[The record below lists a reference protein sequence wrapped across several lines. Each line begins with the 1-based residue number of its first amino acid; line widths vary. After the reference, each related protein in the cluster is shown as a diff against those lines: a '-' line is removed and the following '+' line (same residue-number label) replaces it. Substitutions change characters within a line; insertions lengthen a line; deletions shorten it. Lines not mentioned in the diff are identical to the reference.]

1 MTTPTTATESVNPPT
16 PAVAASGFAAPRDY
30 VLSLERGLAVIQ
42 SFGHDAEQMTLSDVA
57 RRTGLSRAAARRFLL
72 TLADLGYVAFDGKR
86 FRLTPRVLGLGYAYL
101 SSFTLVEVA
110 EPVLERVSARTHE
123 SCSLSVLDG
132 NDIVYVARVPTK
144 RIMSVSISIGT
155 RLPAHA
161 TSMGHVLLATL
172 PGDTLEAYFRNARLT
187 SFTPRTMANEQALRT
202 QLTRVAQQGYA
213 LVDQE
218 LEVGLRSIAVPVRD
232 RSGRVIAAM
241 NVSANAARL
250 PIADM
255 VKAFLPELRR
265 GADDLTAALPN

>member
-1 MTTPTTATESVNPPT
+1 MTTPAPQSTPSPPS
-16 PAVAASGFAAPRDY
+16 AVAAFAAPRDY

-123 SCSLSVLDG
+123 SCSLSVLDRG
-132 NDIVYVARVPTK
+132 EIVYVARVPTR

-172 PGDTLEAYFRNARLT
+172 PADALDAYFKTARLT
-187 SFTPRTMANEQALRT
+187 GFTPRTITAEAALRA
-202 QLTRVAQQGYA
+202 QLSRVGQQGYA

-232 RSGRVIAAM
+232 RGGRVIAAL

-250 PIADM
+250 PIPDM
-255 VKAFLPELRR
+255 LKTFLPELRR
-265 GADDLTAALPN
+265 GAEDLTAALPT

>member
-1 MTTPTTATESVNPPT
+1 MNTPPSFAATSAANTAT
-16 PAVAASGFAAPRDY
+16 ALASPRDY

-42 SFGHDAEQMTLSDVA
+42 SFGHDAERMTLSEVA
-57 RRTGLSRAAARRFLL
+57 CRTGLSRAAARRFLL

-101 SSFTLVEVA
+101 ASFTLVDVA
-110 EPVLERVSARTHE
+110 ELVLERVSTRTHE

-132 NDIVYVARVPTK
+132 GDIVYVARVPTR

-161 TSMGHVLLATL
+161 TSMGQVLLATL
-172 PGDTLEAYFRNARLT
+172 SPERLDGYFKTARLT
-187 SFTPRTMANEQALRT
+187 SFTPRTLTSEANLRA
-202 QLTRVAQQGYA
+202 QLARIASQGYA

-218 LEVGLRSIAVPVRD
+218 FEVGLRSIAVPVRD
-232 RSGRVIAAM
+232 RGGRVIAAM

-255 VKAFLPELRR
+255 VRSYLPELRR
-265 GADDLTAALPN
+265 GAEDLTTSLPI